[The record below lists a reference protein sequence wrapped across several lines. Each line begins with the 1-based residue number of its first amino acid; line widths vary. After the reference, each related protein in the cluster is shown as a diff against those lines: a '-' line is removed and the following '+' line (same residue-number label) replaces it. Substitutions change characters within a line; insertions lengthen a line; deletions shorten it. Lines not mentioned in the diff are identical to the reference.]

1 MIVDVVT
8 TKSPKNRTVL
18 TFLLALANLMS
29 FSVGIITA
37 AILSRYMDVVE
48 YGTYRQVIF
57 IYTTLLVVFQWVCR
71 NVIPIFSHVH
81 LLNMVPILL
90 SY

>member
-48 YGTYRQVIF
+48 
-57 IYTTLLVVFQWVCR
+57 
-71 NVIPIFSHVH
+71 
-81 LLNMVPILL
+81 L
-90 SY
+90 SLIHI

>member
-8 TKSPKNRTVL
+8 TKGPKNRTVL

-57 IYTTLLVVFQWVCR
+57 IYTTLLVVFSMGL
-71 NVIPIFSHVH
+71 PK
-81 LLNMVPILL
+81 
-90 SY
+90 